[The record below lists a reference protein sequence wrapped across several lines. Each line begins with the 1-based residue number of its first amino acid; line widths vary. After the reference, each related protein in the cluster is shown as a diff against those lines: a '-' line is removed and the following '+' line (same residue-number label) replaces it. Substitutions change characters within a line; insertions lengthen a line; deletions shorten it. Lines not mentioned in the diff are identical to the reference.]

1 MNEIL
6 AFPPELLTKK
16 HVAYML
22 STSERGVAQ
31 LVSEK
36 KLIPVNDGGKWL
48 KFRLTD
54 VRDYIARLPERRV
67 VPNGE

>member
-1 MNEIL
+1 VNEIL

-22 STSERGVAQ
+22 SISERGVND
-31 LVSEK
+31 LITVK
-36 KLIPVNDGGKWL
+36 KLTPVVDGGKWI

-54 VRDYIARLPERRV
+54 VRTYIAGLPERERA
-67 VPNGE
+67 